1 MLPLSISACSTRGG
15 NVMTQ
20 AFGCVAFVALTPI
33 ISIQIC
39 GLIYKIKAK
48 RAIRRFTSETEVILD
63 YSPTLS
69 KTISKRNEEVH
80 F

>member
-1 MLPLSISACSTRGG
+1 MS
-15 NVMTQ
+15 Q

-39 GLIYKIKAK
+39 GLIYKIKEK

-63 YSPTLS
+63 YTPSLS
-69 KTISKRNEEVH
+69 KPLSKRNQEVNV
-80 F
+80 